1 LPHAHTPQSFLSTTL
16 QVSMKQIT
24 LSLVWLTV
32 RIDLIPTVRERGQ
45 TSTRTV
51 PSSELRTSLR
61 ARLGPHLLKDIGE
74 DVSRRD

>member
-1 LPHAHTPQSFLSTTL
+1 ML

-45 TSTRTV
+45 TSRKSLV
-51 PSSELRTSLR
+51 HSELQSSLR
-61 ARLGPHLLKDIGE
+61 ARLSPHLLKDIGE
-74 DVSRRD
+74 DVSGRD